1 MKSIHFYNGMY
12 FARDT
17 NTSECR
23 KCNSIIGRNAKL
35 FQLGSEFM
43 KRNPKT
49 TSSDLSDLLHEF
61 NQIFNTKGGY

>member
-1 MKSIHFYNGMY
+1 
-12 FARDT
+12 
-17 NTSECR
+17 
-23 KCNSIIGRNAKL
+23 
-35 FQLGSEFM
+35 M